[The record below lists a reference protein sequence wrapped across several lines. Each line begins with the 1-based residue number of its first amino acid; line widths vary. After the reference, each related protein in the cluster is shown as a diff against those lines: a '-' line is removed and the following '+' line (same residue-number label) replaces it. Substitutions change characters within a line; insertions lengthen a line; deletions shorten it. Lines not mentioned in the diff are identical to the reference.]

1 MISKFTVMK
10 YISQPQIIKT
20 TCQVSLGIPNLQRTD
35 LRLKASDA
43 SRSEV
48 TFSPHD
54 LEFEHSPVLIYACHC
69 TGLLLGGLGKQARVY
84 VKTIFPHVDLGM
96 SLYLIMAAVS

>member
-1 MISKFTVMK
+1 MK
-10 YISQPQIIKT
+10 YISQPLIIKT

-35 LRLKASDA
+35 LRLKASDM

-54 LEFEHSPVLIYACHC
+54 LEFEHSPVLIYACLCTVLIYAYRCQLDMENKQEYKNPTLHC
-69 TGLLLGGLGKQARVY
+69 FGV
-84 VKTIFPHVDLGM
+84 VC
-96 SLYLIMAAVS
+96 